1 MSRVYLISGFGAD
14 KRLFKNIS
22 LPNYEVIATD
32 WLLPDINDTLTTYS
46 QSIVKQYNIQ
56 DNSIVI
62 GVSLGGM
69 IAVEI
74 AKQVRLDK
82 VILISSIK
90 TDSEAPWYF
99 QLFRKLPVY
108 QITPGNLFPR
118 LGFLIRPLFGKMA
131 PADLALFRSMLKNSS
146 PVFLKWAMRA
156 VLYWKNDV
164 IPHHLYHIIGNK
176 DLVFPYKNIKGPTAI
191 IEGGTHIMVFDKA
204 DEINHLLAGILQ
216 K

>member
-1 MSRVYLISGFGAD
+1 MSRVYLISGLGAD

-22 LPNYEVIATD
+22 LPNHEVIATD
-32 WLLPDINDTLTTYS
+32 WLLPDINDTLITYS

-74 AKQVRLDK
+74 AKQVTLDK

-108 QITPGNLFPR
+108 DITPGNLFPR
-118 LGFLIRPLFGKMA
+118 LGFLIRPLFGKME
-131 PADLALFRSMLKNSS
+131 PADRDLFKSMLKSSS

-164 IPHHLYHIIGNK
+164 IPPHLYHIIGNK
-176 DLVFPYKNIKGPTAI
+176 DLVFPYKNIKDPTAI